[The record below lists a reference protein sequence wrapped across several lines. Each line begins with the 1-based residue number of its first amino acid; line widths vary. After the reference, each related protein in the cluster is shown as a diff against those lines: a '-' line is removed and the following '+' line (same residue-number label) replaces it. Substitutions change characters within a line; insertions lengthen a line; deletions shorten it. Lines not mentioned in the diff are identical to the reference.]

1 MSEEKKKFKKV
12 KLNYV
17 PAVEPFIPKETIPI
31 SSAYLEELDRTIQ
44 KRVEQN
50 KAEYNAGIEYIE
62 SHPTIYGSN
71 NSGIKTRSLRQNKRH

>member
-71 NSGIKTRSLRQNKRH
+71 NSGIKTKSLKQSKRH

>member
-17 PAVEPFIPKETIPI
+17 PAVETFIPKKTIPI
-31 SSAYLEELDRTIQ
+31 SSAYLEKLDRAIQ

-50 KAEYNAGIEYIE
+50 RAEYNAGLEYIE
-62 SHPTIYGSN
+62 SHPSRYGSSN
-71 NSGIKTRSLRQNKRH
+71 LEVKTRSLTQNKRH

>member
-31 SSAYLEELDRTIQ
+31 SSAYLERLDRTIQ
-44 KRVEQN
+44 KKVEQN

>member
-12 KLNYV
+12 KPNYV
-17 PAVEPFIPKETIPI
+17 PAVGPFIPKETIPI

-44 KRVEQN
+44 KKVEQN
-50 KAEYNAGIEYIE
+50 KAEYIAGLEYIE

-71 NSGIKTRSLRQNKRH
+71 DSGIKTKSLKQSKRH